1 MRLIKSINRRPA
13 VYRLDE
19 AHRFESIV
27 AAQIHSPESAMAAGF
42 LDEVVPTTALVDR
55 AMGHASRLG
64 ALPQRA
70 FAANKLLSRSIP
82 IERIRAAMS

>member
-1 MRLIKSINRRPA
+1 M
-13 VYRLDE
+13 
-19 AHRFESIV
+19 

-42 LDEVVPTTALVDR
+42 LDEVVPSTALVDR
-55 AMGHASRLG
+55 AMEHASRLG

-82 IERIRAAMS
+82 IERIRAAMA